1 MHELIQPN
9 FRCLWNNFTNR
20 LTRTARQKNRTKKVN
35 DKYKG
40 CKLSNKSSEWF
51 FLLYA
56 YYMRFL
62 KGKNTIVLRV
72 NPLSFFPFFFRSW
85 NYLFCAVIAYHDHR
99 PNAFPVSGR
108 RKGFSFFFHDILDVF
123 ERVSAERMRTRSG
136 KAGGKC
142 NGPLSVT
149 SPNYVAVFFSFRF
162 SCVGSCVFESQVCAL
177 VYCVM
182 VEHNFL
188 PIMPILKC
196 LLYIFFWRV
205 W

>member
-72 NPLSFFPFFFRSW
+72 NPLSFFPFFFSFVK
-85 NYLFCAVIAYHDHR
+85 LFVLCCDCV
-99 PNAFPVSGR
+99 PWPPTKCFSGIWAPKGLQFFLPWYIR
-108 RKGFSFFFHDILDVF
+108 RFRTCICRKDENEKWKSRRQVQWSLVGHFSKLRCSFFFV
-123 ERVSAERMRTRSG
+123 
-136 KAGGKC
+136 
-142 NGPLSVT
+142 PL
-149 SPNYVAVFFSFRF
+149 F
-162 SCVGSCVFESQVCAL
+162 VCRKL
-177 VYCVM
+177 C
-182 VEHNFL
+182 FWKL
-188 PIMPILKC
+188 SLC
-196 LLYIFFWRV
+196 TGLLRDGRA
-205 W
+205 